1 MAQRVQVIL
10 VDDLNGG
17 EANETIEF
25 ALDGVHY
32 EIDLSDDNA
41 TKLRDDFATW
51 IGQARRAG
59 GRRQTRRRGAG
70 ASGTPSGRSDE
81 LAKIRE
87 WGRDNGYKVSSRG
100 RVSQEL
106 QDAYAAA
113 NG

>member
-17 EANETIEF
+17 EANETLEF

-32 EIDLSDDNA
+32 EIDLSDENA
-41 TKLRDDFATW
+41 AKLREDFATW

-59 GRRQTRRRGAG
+59 GRRQTRRRGSN
-70 ASGTPSGRSDE
+70 ASSGRSDE

-113 NG
+113 NN